1 VKKRISN
8 KRVKHLTLNSDWT
21 NVVVI
26 KASTTK
32 TGQQKNYQG
41 WPETD
46 IMHQR
51 TIYTL
56 NDYIELSLNQHK
68 RDKHLHRFHI
78 IRDWLGAW
86 IRHYIMLC
94 QTSHRIIEQT
104 KLSSVMSARQYN
116 TCSHLQDMLLW
127 IDIFI
132 QTVIVF
138 VRVVDNFENR
148 TAFLWVETLLSTQ
161 HYCEWLL
168 PLATRQNGTNS
179 QALLI
184 IHFKVHIPK

>member
-1 VKKRISN
+1 
-8 KRVKHLTLNSDWT
+8 
-21 NVVVI
+21 
-26 KASTTK
+26 
-32 TGQQKNYQG
+32 
-41 WPETD
+41 
-46 IMHQR
+46 
-51 TIYTL
+51 
-56 NDYIELSLNQHK
+56 
-68 RDKHLHRFHI
+68 
-78 IRDWLGAW
+78 
-86 IRHYIMLC
+86 
-94 QTSHRIIEQT
+94 
-104 KLSSVMSARQYN
+104 MSARQYN